1 MNVIVAGVENH
12 SEFDIKWTLCYNTR
26 MAKCYILVGVPGSG
40 KSTWIKS
47 QNFDWSRT
55 VVAST
60 DDYVDRAAAL
70 VGMTYSEVFK
80 EVMPDAVK
88 YMSLVVTDAVKKG
101 HDIVWDQT
109 STTVPS
115 RAKKFRMLPANYE
128 VIAVVFRTPDAAELT
143 RRLKSRPGKEIPD
156 HVIRMMRAN
165 WQEPTK
171 AEGFT
176 EIIYP

>member
-1 MNVIVAGVENH
+1 
-12 SEFDIKWTLCYNTR
+12 
-26 MAKCYILVGVPGSG
+26 MAKCYILVGIPGSG
-40 KSTWIKS
+40 KSTWIKN
-47 QNFDWSRT
+47 QNFDWSNT

-88 YMSLVVTDAVKKG
+88 YMALVVEDAVKKG

-115 RAKKFRMLPANYE
+115 RAKKFRMLPPNYS
-128 VIAVVFRTPDAAELT
+128 VIAVVFKTPDKTELT
-143 RRLKSRPGKEIPD
+143 RRLASRPGKEIPD
-156 HVIRMMRAN
+156 HVIRTMQAG

-171 AEGFT
+171 VEGFDS
-176 EIIYP
+176 IIHVG